1 MSATNRSRTYAI
13 WLFVLLVLFCFRV
26 AGQMLVAFAGVT
38 FLPPMEE
45 WYSGLLPY
53 PYLLPTQFVI
63 ILLFGKICFD
73 LHRGDGFFA
82 VPRPRLGTLLR
93 AFGTI
98 YLVVMVIRY
107 VMRMSLYPLERW
119 TGGSI
124 PIFFHWV
131 LAAYLLVW
139 ASFNRADTHHIG
151 APVRRTRSQLIGKCS
166 LVLLVIAGLL
176 LWMAYQLGPT
186 LLARKLAIRRAQY
199 AVRSE

>member
-1 MSATNRSRTYAI
+1 MTATRSRRYAI
-13 WLFVLLVLFCFRV
+13 WLLALLLLFGLRV

-63 ILLFGKICFD
+63 IFLFGKLCLD
-73 LHRGDGFFA
+73 LFRGYGFFA
-82 VPRPRLGTLLR
+82 VPRRGLASFLR
-93 AFGTI
+93 VFGTI

-107 VMRMSLYPLERW
+107 VLRMSLYPPERW

-131 LAAYLLVW
+131 LAGFLLVW
-139 ASFNRADTHHIG
+139 ASFNA
-151 APVRRTRSQLIGKCS
+151 APQL
-166 LVLLVIAGLL
+166 
-176 LWMAYQLGPT
+176 
-186 LLARKLAIRRAQY
+186 
-199 AVRSE
+199 RSEPKRR

>member
-1 MSATNRSRTYAI
+1 MSASVRSRRYAI
-13 WLFVLLVLFCFRV
+13 WLFVLLVLFCLRV

-63 ILLFGKICFD
+63 IFLFGKLCLD
-73 LHRGDGFFA
+73 LFRGYGFFA
-82 VPRPRLGTLLR
+82 VPHRGLASFLR
-93 AFGTI
+93 VFGTI
-98 YLVVMVIRY
+98 YLVVIVIRY
-107 VMRMSLYPLERW
+107 VLRMSLYPPERW

-139 ASFNRADTHHIG
+139 ASFNTTAQVRSVSA
-151 APVRRTRSQLIGKCS
+151 RRTRWQLVGKIFFF
-166 LVLLVIAGLL
+166 LLVIIAML
-176 LWMAYQLGPT
+176 LWMTY
-186 LLARKLAIRRAQY
+186 
-199 AVRSE
+199 